1 MKVHVKELAIIE
13 KQLNVLYELVDS
25 GLVDNETFLN
35 VCVNNGLTNDDII
48 NIINLETLTISKDEL
63 IEMIDS
69 LRQSS
74 PSWSHTKN
82 MIVELGEEVNMKSED
97 K

>member
-1 MKVHVKELAIIE
+1 MKVHIKELAIIE

-48 NIINLETLTISKDEL
+48 NMINLEVLTISKDEL

-69 LRQSS
+69 LR
-74 PSWSHTKN
+74 K
-82 MIVELGEEVNMKSED
+82 
-97 K
+97 

>member
-1 MKVHVKELAIIE
+1 MKVYIKEIKNIE

-48 NIINLETLTISKDEL
+48 NMINLEALTISKDEL

-69 LRQSS
+69 LR
-74 PSWSHTKN
+74 K
-82 MIVELGEEVNMKSED
+82 
-97 K
+97 

>member
-1 MKVHVKELAIIE
+1 MRIDKMKVYIKEIKNIE

-48 NIINLETLTISKDEL
+48 NMINLEALTISKDEL

-69 LRQSS
+69 LR
-74 PSWSHTKN
+74 K
-82 MIVELGEEVNMKSED
+82 
-97 K
+97 

>member
-1 MKVHVKELAIIE
+1 MYITKEDIMKVYIKEIKNIE

-48 NIINLETLTISKDEL
+48 NMINLEALTISKDEL

-69 LRQSS
+69 LR
-74 PSWSHTKN
+74 K
-82 MIVELGEEVNMKSED
+82 
-97 K
+97 